1 MDNDVASLAA
11 TLAGRY
17 RIERE
22 LGRGGMSAV
31 YLARDLRHDRSVA
44 LKLLRAELSEQ
55 IGPERFQREIRLAA
69 RLQHPHILTVLD
81 SGVTSSRRVV
91 PRRAASTKP
100 AIYWFTMPYVE
111 GESLRERLD
120 REKQLPVDD
129 ALRIVREVA
138 LGLEYAHR
146 HGVVHRDIKP
156 ENILLSEDGSTLLAD
171 FGIACSLEPD
181 AREQR
186 LTETGVALGTP
197 IYMSPEQAAGERDVD
212 ARTDIY
218 SLGVVL
224 YEILAG
230 KPPFT
235 GPTPQSIIA
244 QRFSEDVPRLR
255 RARGSVP
262 EGVERMVARAMAVV
276 PADRWSDAASF
287 ARAVSQAELALAST
301 ETRMSTR
308 WLRPV
313 HAALLLTLL
322 GAGALGAY
330 VLRENHHGDTPA
342 ASAASVRRLAV
353 LPFDNLGDSSDAY
366 FAEGVTDAVRGE
378 LTTIPGLEVV
388 ASGSSREYRGTRKS
402 PRQIG
407 RELNVD
413 YLLVGSVRW
422 EKLPGGMSRV
432 RVTPELVEVS
442 STSARWHQSFDA
454 ALTDVFE
461 VQSEIAARVAQRL
474 NVALG
479 EGAQQRLAQHPTENV
494 AAYDAYLRGEAISR
508 GLSAV
513 DAATLNRAAV
523 YYAQAAALDSGF
535 MEAWAR
541 LAEARS
547 GAYYAGVP
555 TTEGVNEARSA
566 ARRALSIAPDRP
578 EGHLALGMYYSR
590 VERDFAK
597 AAAELAAG
605 LRFSP
610 NDADLLTLKGVNDE
624 FRGQWD
630 SALTHLERAA
640 ALDPRSPGRARLLGY
655 LLLRLHRYDD
665 ATVALERGIA
675 IDSTDA
681 DLLEDRAM
689 VELARG
695 DMAGARSILQ
705 SVPRSIDA
713 ANLVAHI
720 ATYWDLYWVLD
731 DVQQRLLLRL
741 GPSPFG
747 GDHGDWALALAQTH
761 WLRGDT
767 DLARSF
773 ADTASVAFERQLASA
788 PDDALVHA
796 LHGLSL
802 AYLGRQGEAI
812 EEGKRAVS
820 LTPVS
825 SDAYTGPYLA
835 HVLVRIYLLGG
846 AYDKALN
853 TLEPLL
859 QTPYH
864 LSPGWLR
871 VDPTFTALHG
881 NLRFERLAGDDH

>member
-11 TLAGRY
+11 TLTGRY

-31 YLARDLRHDRSVA
+31 YLAHDLRHDRSVA
-44 LKLLRAELSEQ
+44 LKLLRAELAEQ

-81 SGVTSSRRVV
+81 SGVAPSPRVA
-91 PRRAASTKP
+91 PWRGASTEP
-100 AIYWFTMPYVE
+100 GIYWFTMPYVE
-111 GESLRERLD
+111 GESLRDRLD

-129 ALRIVREVA
+129 ALRIAHEVA

-156 ENILLSEDGSTLLAD
+156 ENILLSEDGSTLLVD
-171 FGIACSLEPD
+171 FGIACSLEAD
-181 AREQR
+181 TRELR
-186 LTETGVALGTP
+186 ITETGVALGTP
-197 IYMSPEQAAGERDVD
+197 VYMSPEQAAGERDVD

-224 YEILAG
+224 YELLAG

-235 GPTPQSIIA
+235 GPTPKSVIA
-244 QRFSEDVPRLR
+244 QRFSEDVPLLR

-262 EGVERMVARAMAVV
+262 EQVERIVARAMAVV
-276 PADRWSDAASF
+276 PADRWSDAASL
-287 ARAVSQAELALAST
+287 ARALSQAELARASA
-301 ETRMSTR
+301 ETRMPR
-308 WLRPV
+308 PWLRPV
-313 HAALLLTLL
+313 HAAILLALL

-330 VLRENHHGDTPA
+330 VVGENHSGDSSV

-353 LPFDNLGDSSDAY
+353 LPFDNLGDTSDSY

-378 LTTIPGLEVV
+378 LTAVPGLEVV

-402 PRQIG
+402 PQEIG

-413 YLLVGSVRW
+413 YLLVGSVQW
-422 EKLPGGMSRV
+422 EKLPGGTSRV
-432 RVTPELVEVS
+432 RVTPELVQIS
-442 STSARWHQSFDA
+442 NASARWHQSFDA
-454 ALTDVFE
+454 ALTDVFQ
-461 VQSEIAARVAQRL
+461 VQSEIASRVAQRL

-479 EGAQQRLAQHPTENV
+479 ERVQQRLARHPTTSV

-508 GLSAV
+508 RLSAV
-513 DAATLNRAAV
+513 DAATLSRAAT
-523 YYAQAAALDSGF
+523 YYAQATALDSEF
-535 MEAWAR
+535 LEAWAR
-541 LAEARS
+541 LAEARA

-555 TTEGVNEARSA
+555 TMEGVKEARSA
-566 ARRALSIAPDRP
+566 AQRALSIAPDRP
-578 EGHLALGMYYSR
+578 EGHVALGMYYSR

-597 AAAELAAG
+597 AAAELTTG
-605 LRFSP
+605 LQLSP
-610 NDADLLTLKGVNDE
+610 NDADLLTLKGVNEE

-630 SALTHLERAA
+630 SALTHLERAS

-665 ATVALERGIA
+665 ATAAIERGIA
-675 IDSTDA
+675 LDSTDL
-681 DLLEDRAM
+681 DLVEDRAM

-695 DMAGARSILQ
+695 DLAGARSILQ
-705 SVPRSIDA
+705 AVPPSVDA
-713 ANLVAHI
+713 ADLAAHI
-720 ATYWDLYWVLD
+720 ATYWDLYWALD

-741 GPSPFG
+741 GPSSFG
-747 GDHGDWALALAQTH
+747 GDRGDWALALAQTH

-767 DLARSF
+767 SLARSF
-773 ADTASVAFERQLASA
+773 GDTASVAFESQLAAA

-796 LHGLSL
+796 LYGLSL
-802 AYLGRQGEAI
+802 AYLGREREAI
-812 EEGKRAVS
+812 EEGKRAVAI
-820 LTPVS
+820 TPVS

-846 AYDKALN
+846 AYERALDV
-853 TLEPLL
+853 LEPLL

-871 VDPTFTALHG
+871 VDPTFNSLHG
-881 NLRFERLAGDDH
+881 NPRFERLAGADH